1 MEQLAEEFRIVAI
14 IPVRIG
20 GRQTRRAPIGSSEK
34 GCSVARDY
42 PEQPVVG
49 VGVVVWRGA
58 QVLLVRRGRPPKVDE
73 WSLPGGRQE
82 LGETIAAAGQ
92 REVLEE
98 TGVQVEIHDVV
109 AVVDLIDR
117 DEQEQVRFHYTLVD
131 LLGEWQSNEAVAGD
145 DAAAIAWVTLDD
157 LPQYNLWS
165 ETERV
170 IRLAAQRRKER
181 IHADRSA

>member
-1 MEQLAEEFRIVAI
+1 MAI

-20 GRQTRRAPIGSSEK
+20 GRQTRRGPVKPSEK
-34 GCSVARDY
+34 DCIVGRDY
-42 PEQPVVG
+42 PSHPVVG
-49 VGVVVWRGA
+49 VGVVVWRDQ
-58 QVLLVRRGRPPKVDE
+58 QVLLIRRGRPPKVDE

-82 LGETIAAAGQ
+82 LGETVAAAGQ

-98 TGVQVEIHDVV
+98 TGVRIEIQDVV

-131 LLGEWQSNEAVAGD
+131 LEGEWQSGEALAGD
-145 DAAAIAWVTLDD
+145 DAAAVAWVGLDD
-157 LPQYNLWS
+157 LPEYTLWS

-170 IRLAAQRRKER
+170 IRLSAQRRKER
-181 IHADRSA
+181 VHAARST